1 MVRVVSA
8 HTDVIVPTIPQPKCM
23 RYASLLALL
32 LLIVPACIR
41 AQNPPTPFEFDPG
54 VTVAV
59 DLNRLV
65 RLDFATG
72 REKNEDLA
80 SARWRAAAGIS
91 FRIKPLSTAI
101 SDLIDSDKQHRWVF
115 GAGYEYSKTSAA
127 QVRIE
132 HRVLLE
138 ATFRYDLPFKVLL
151 TNRNRFELRWVD
163 NGFHVR
169 YRNKLMFERP
179 IRFDRLK
186 LTPMGAA
193 EAIWDQRYNNW
204 NTFKFIGGTQVRL
217 IRHTSVDLL
226 YERQHCV
233 ICSEPNTNIFS
244 VSFNVFF
251 LRKK

>member
-80 SARWRAAAGIS
+80 SARWRAAGVS
-91 FRIKPLSTAI
+91 
-101 SDLIDSDKQHRWVF
+101 VF
-115 GAGYEYSKTSAA
+115 G
-127 QVRIE
+127 
-132 HRVLLE
+132 
-138 ATFRYDLPFKVLL
+138 
-151 TNRNRFELRWVD
+151 
-163 NGFHVR
+163 
-169 YRNKLMFERP
+169 
-179 IRFDRLK
+179 
-186 LTPMGAA
+186 
-193 EAIWDQRYNNW
+193 
-204 NTFKFIGGTQVRL
+204 
-217 IRHTSVDLL
+217 
-226 YERQHCV
+226 
-233 ICSEPNTNIFS
+233 
-244 VSFNVFF
+244 
-251 LRKK
+251 